1 MSEPTLSV
9 VNTRPDQRD
18 QLAGLI
24 AAAQAEGDPVR
35 IRVSLSVY
43 DPSGGRNYRDIRD
56 AAWNLA
62 MDSPSASPE
71 HVQAV
76 IAVLETC
83 MNKLGE
89 VGVGVVQ
96 GVLDQLTPLPLAEQP
111 PVLPSVEQEG

>member
-1 MSEPTLSV
+1 MPEPALSL
-9 VNTRPDQRD
+9 VNTRPDQRE

-24 AAAQAEGDPVR
+24 AVAQAAQDPVR

-62 MDSPSASPE
+62 MDSPSATPE

-76 IAVLETC
+76 IGVLETC

-96 GVLDQLTPLPLAEQP
+96 GVLDQLASLPLAEQTP
-111 PVLPSVEQEG
+111 MLPSVEQEG